1 MATPPK
7 RSRSGVKKIAIE
19 GNIAAGKSTFV
30 NILKKARE
38 EWEVVPEPVGKW
50 CNIQDRHDDCEELT
64 ASQKSGGN
72 LLQMMYEKPERWSF
86 TFQAYACLSRIR
98 AQLKSFEGK
107 LKEAENAVVFFER
120 SVYSDRY
127 IFASNLYESEC
138 MNETEWTIY
147 QDWHSWM
154 NQQFGSSLELDGI
167 IYLRATPEKC
177 LDRIYIR
184 GRDEEQGIPMEYLEK
199 LHYKHE
205 NWLQHRTLRT
215 EFEYLQKVPIL
226 TLDVNEDFKGN
237 RDKHEN
243 MIEKVQE
250 FLSTL

>member
-1 MATPPK
+1 KPAFLMEFCLSESCQRTSSPQNLTGLT
-7 RSRSGVKKIAIE
+7 SIVSSL
-19 GNIAAGKSTFV
+19 AAGKSTFV
-30 NILKKARE
+30 KYSQKSPRGMG
-38 EWEVVPEPVGKW
+38 VVQEPLAKW
-50 CNIQDRHDDCEELT
+50 CNVQDATMTLRYDKYRRD
-64 ASQKSGGN
+64 GP
-72 LLQMMYEKPERWSF
+72 LLFK
-86 TFQAYACLSRIR
+86 AYACLSRIR
-98 AQLKSFEGK
+98 AQLKSLEGK
-107 LKEAENAVVFFER
+107 LKEAENAVW
-120 SVYSDRY
+120 Y
-127 IFASNLYESEC
+127 IFASNLYESDC
-138 MNETEWTIY
+138 INETEWTIY

-184 GRDEEQGIPMEYLEK
+184 GRDEEQGIPMEYLQK

-205 NWLQHRTLRT
+205 SWLQHRTLRT
-215 EFEYLQKVPIL
+215 EFEYLQKIPVL